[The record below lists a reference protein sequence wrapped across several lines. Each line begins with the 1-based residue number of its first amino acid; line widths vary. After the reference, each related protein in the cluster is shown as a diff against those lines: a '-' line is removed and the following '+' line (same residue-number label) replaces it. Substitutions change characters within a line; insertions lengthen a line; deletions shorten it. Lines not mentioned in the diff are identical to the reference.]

1 MGYFADYA
9 EDYNTATMP
18 HVKYYDY
25 EKWEMEEYA
34 RKKREAETSAS
45 ARGAGGAGDVGSSA
59 CAALDEFR
67 HREEMAERA
76 RLRKVEEMKV
86 LQYGMTA
93 EKREE
98 MKNQARLRHEMAV
111 AYKTGD
117 EEKRKRLQRRLEPVE
132 IAKR

>member
-1 MGYFADYA
+1 MEYFKEYA

-18 HVKYYDY
+18 HMKYYDY

-34 RKKREAETSAS
+34 KKKREVEEAA
-45 ARGAGGAGDVGSSA
+45 AAKDGGGGGGNV
-59 CAALDEFR
+59 ALDELR

-76 RLRKVEEMKV
+76 KRRRIEEARVM
-86 LQYGMTA
+86 QFGMTA
-93 EKREE
+93 EKKEE
-98 MKNQARLRHEMAV
+98 MKHQARLRHEMAV

-117 EEKRKRLQRRLEPVE
+117 EETRKRLQRRLEPEE